1 MKFKIYYVNLAEN
14 RATITY
20 HFKGILM
27 YITREKIAKTLLL
40 AGITLICAGII
51 AVILMGVNQFK
62 FGSQLASINQV
73 SNLSHLLVRQQANLF
88 SFLLVK
94 NAKTEE
100 LADAL
105 DSFAKENFIIDANIY
120 SPSGMLLA
128 SSQNAKNLKTLLHSD
143 QVEKTQQIV
152 EPIFSQQMLVGF
164 LRVTFDAQYG
174 QTTKARVEQQFHQLY
189 GEMIILVL
197 TGILLAGSFYYYFR
211 RKIHHTHTV
220 SRPILNKTKTQTQ
233 RFHSRRRLLQR
244 K

>member
-1 MKFKIYYVNLAEN
+1 MKVEIYKVNLTEN
-14 RATITY
+14 RATITH
-20 HFKGILM
+20 HFKGISM

-40 AGITLICAGII
+40 AGITLLCGGII

-73 SNLSHLLVRQQANLF
+73 SNLSHLLVRQQANIF

-94 NAKTEE
+94 NAKTDE
-100 LADAL
+100 LTDAL
-105 DSFAKENFIIDANIY
+105 DSFAKEEFIIDANLY
-120 SPSGMLLA
+120 APNGVLLA
-128 SSQNAKNLKTLLHSD
+128 RSQNAKDLKALLES
-143 QVEKTQQIV
+143 EEAETTQQIV
-152 EPIFSQQMLVGF
+152 EPIFSQQILVGF

-197 TGILLAGSFYYYFR
+197 TGILLASSIHYYFR
-211 RKIHHTHTV
+211 RKINHITKI
-220 SRPILNKTKTQTQ
+220 SKPMLSDSKTQTQ
-233 RFHSRRRLLQR
+233 RYHSRRRLMRR